1 MRLAMARALHSAV
14 VDTLGREITSG
25 VLAPGQALTLE
36 RLQQRFGV
44 SRTVAREGMRSL
56 EQLQLVT
63 SGRRVGIVVRPSAD
77 WDVLD
82 PRVIRWRLDGP
93 GRSDQLRSLT
103 ELRAA
108 VEPLAAASAARRASA
123 DESARLLDIARR
135 LREPDSDAATA
146 EYLELDIDFHVTV
159 LQASR
164 NEMFAAL
171 TDVVA
176 EVLIDRSTRRGT
188 PAPPADVLDLH
199 ETVATAIS
207 THDAPGAELAMRR
220 IMSQLSVAIRAELD
234 PV

>member
-1 MRLAMARALHSAV
+1 MARALHSAV

-25 VLAPGQALTLE
+25 ELRPGQALTLE
-36 RLQQRFGV
+36 RLQHRFGV

-63 SGRRVGIVVRPSAD
+63 SGRRVGIVVRPTVD

-93 GRSDQLRSLT
+93 GRRDQLRSLT

-123 DESARLLDIARR
+123 DESVRLLRIARR
-135 LREPDSDAATA
+135 LREPVPDGGVRNH
-146 EYLELDIDFHVTV
+146 LELDIAFHVTV

-176 EVLIDRSTRRGT
+176 EVLRDRSTRRAT
-188 PAPPADVLDLH
+188 PAPPPEVLDLH
-199 ETVATAIS
+199 ETVAVAIS
-207 THDAPGAELAMRR
+207 EHDAPGAELAMRR
-220 IMSQLSVAIRAELD
+220 ILSRLGVAIRAELD